1 MIKPYN
7 LWKKNLKYIPG
18 GNGLISKRPE
28 RFSLKKWPI
37 YYKKCEK
44 IYIWDLNDKKY
55 TDMAQMGIGTCPLGY
70 ANKKIDNSVKEVI
83 KNGINSTLNSPEE
96 YTLAKKI
103 LKYEKFA
110 DKVKFARGG
119 GEAMSIAVRLARSS
133 SKHDQIAFSGYHGW
147 HDWYLATNLKNKNNL
162 NQHLLPGLEPLGV
175 PKSLINSISGFKY
188 NDIDHFKKVVKNKK
202 LAAIIVEGCRFKTPK
217 RKFVNEINRFCKKN
231 KICLI
236 VDEITSGWRGTLG
249 GVYKKFGFKPDVVV
263 YGKGIGNG
271 YAISCIVG
279 KNKIL
284 KYADKSFVSSTA
296 WTERVG
302 FKAAISVIDFF
313 ENKNAHKKIYAN
325 GEYLLK
331 KWKELANKFNL
342 KINFSDFP
350 PLASFYFDYG
360 KKINSKLYTYFTEE
374 MLKHKY
380 LATNSVYVSYYHDK
394 KVINLYLKSCEKI
407 FKEISL
413 ALKNKKK
420 LIKIDSRKEIF
431 KRLT

>member
-1 MIKPYN
+1 MTKPYN

-147 HDWYLATNLKNKNNL
+147 HDWYLATNLKNKNSL
-162 NQHLLPGLEPLGV
+162 NQHLLPGLLPKGV
-175 PKSLINSISGFKY
+175 PRYLYKETYTESNKDAYSFTDLPVTAACMKIRAPSRWHGILLVLQNLVNCTKCFHGTTCPYCLLTGVSMETTDIGFRTRP
-188 NDIDHFKKVVKNKK
+188 V
-202 LAAIIVEGCRFKTPK
+202 T
-217 RKFVNEINRFCKKN
+217 
-231 KICLI
+231 
-236 VDEITSGWRGTLG
+236 
-249 GVYKKFGFKPDVVV
+249 DVV
-263 YGKGIGNG
+263 
-271 YAISCIVG
+271 
-279 KNKIL
+279 
-284 KYADKSFVSSTA
+284 
-296 WTERVG
+296 
-302 FKAAISVIDFF
+302 
-313 ENKNAHKKIYAN
+313 
-325 GEYLLK
+325 
-331 KWKELANKFNL
+331 
-342 KINFSDFP
+342 
-350 PLASFYFDYG
+350 
-360 KKINSKLYTYFTEE
+360 
-374 MLKHKY
+374 
-380 LATNSVYVSYYHDK
+380 
-394 KVINLYLKSCEKI
+394 
-407 FKEISL
+407 
-413 ALKNKKK
+413 
-420 LIKIDSRKEIF
+420 
-431 KRLT
+431 